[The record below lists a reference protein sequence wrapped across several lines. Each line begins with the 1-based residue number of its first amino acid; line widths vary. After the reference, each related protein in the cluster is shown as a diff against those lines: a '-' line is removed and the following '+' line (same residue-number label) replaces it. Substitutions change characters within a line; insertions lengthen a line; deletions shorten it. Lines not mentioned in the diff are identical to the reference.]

1 MRTAVLVAVMLLG
14 FGCANLETSV
24 AGKIGGE
31 AAFMAARVGTA
42 REIRKNPEAKPA
54 FVAAEAALTRMLD
67 GGSGDPAQF
76 ASIVST
82 LPVDALK
89 GPDGAV
95 YVDGIV
101 FAFDLLSNTAFGG
114 ESAAGVKFLAGKV
127 RDGIRAGLAAT
138 TATPA
143 ASVRGGAAGAAPS
156 YVIRPAKVIRL

>member
-67 GGSGDPAQF
+67 GGNGDPAQF

-95 YVDGIV
+95 RWSATEVDLV
-101 FAFDLLSNTAFGG
+101 FGSNSELRAVCEVYAYDPAKFQADFISAWTKVMQADRFDLH
-114 ESAAGVKFLAGKV
+114 
-127 RDGIRAGLAAT
+127 R
-138 TATPA
+138 
-143 ASVRGGAAGAAPS
+143 
-156 YVIRPAKVIRL
+156 